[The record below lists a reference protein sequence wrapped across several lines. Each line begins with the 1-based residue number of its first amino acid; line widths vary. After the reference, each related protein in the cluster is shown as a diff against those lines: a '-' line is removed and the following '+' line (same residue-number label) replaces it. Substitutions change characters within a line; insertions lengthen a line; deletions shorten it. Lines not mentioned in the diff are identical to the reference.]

1 MVTDSDSGAR
11 NSQELIAGI
20 DNRTL
25 AKGKKAP
32 KVVTK

>member
-1 MVTDSDSGAR
+1 MVNSDSGAR

-25 AKGKKAP
+25 AKGKAP